1 MVASPKQDS
10 SLDFSPQL
18 DHFYRDLKRKNV
30 FRLIL
35 TYLAP
40 LILLAIY
47 FYFQYGTMVTQSQ
60 SLHLRAIA
68 ENQANTL
75 DLFLSERLVNLS
87 NLIDDPLFEVPPES
101 HAMSEYL
108 TELKKNSTAFV
119 DLGFFDSSGVQRAY
133 AGPFP
138 SLEKRNYSM
147 ESWYQTLRR
156 DDRDFVITD
165 IYLGFRQQPHFTI
178 GVSRMIDGQFLV
190 LRATLDPREIYEYI
204 SSLEDSAE
212 VYTSIVNQAGLYQ
225 VVTPRLGMPLESS
238 SVVPPREPK
247 LGSGKAT
254 VKGSNLPYAYAWLR
268 NADWALIVQPAATGG
283 EPALSGFRLT
293 FVGVSAALILIIFLV
308 ILNRAN
314 RLARM
319 QMESDR
325 IKAQLEH
332 AAKLASVGEM
342 AAGIAHEINNPLA
355 IISEESGLIKDLTGP
370 EFGRQLSCEELAP
383 HLDNIQEAAFRARD
397 ITRKLLGFVRRTD
410 LNLQP
415 HDLHAI
421 IDGVLDGL
429 LGQELAVSNIQVERR
444 YDPNMPEV
452 VTDANQLQQV
462 ILNLV
467 NNAIDALEGRPGS
480 ITVVTA
486 AAGKIVRLSVTD
498 TGKGLTAPQLEKIF
512 MPFFTSKKHGSASS
526 IPGYISPRRVCI
538 TPARILTISPKAS
551 RTSSPA
557 ISSSSPSSIP
567 SRPLASDSHPAAVVN
582 RQTYIVILGVT
593 SGSIVPVV
601 NFGAPRRRTVT
612 PNSFPTRHIST
623 VSLVPCTARSSHPSM
638 GRPRSLI
645 PAPMQARP

>member
-1 MVASPKQDS
+1 MVASPKHDS
-10 SLDFSPQL
+10 SLDLSLQH

-47 FYFQYGTMVTQSQ
+47 FYIQYGTMVAQSQ

-101 HAMSEYL
+101 DAMSEYL
-108 TELKKNSTAFV
+108 SELKMNSEAFV
-119 DLGFFDSSGVQRAY
+119 DLGFFDSSGVQAAY

-138 SLEKRNYSM
+138 SLEKRNYSL
-147 ESWYQTLRR
+147 EGWYQTLKRN
-156 DDRDFVITD
+156 DKDFVITD

-178 GVSRMIDGQFLV
+178 GISRIIDGQFLV

-254 VKGSNLPYAYAWLR
+254 VKGSNLPYAYSWLR
-268 NADWALIVQPAATGG
+268 NADWALTVQPASTSG
-283 EPALSGFRLT
+283 ESALSDFRLT
-293 FVGVSAALILIIFLV
+293 FMAVSAAMILIIFFV

-314 RLARM
+314 RLAKM

-325 IKAQLEH
+325 IRAQLEH

-355 IISEESGLIKDLTGP
+355 VISEEAGLIKDLTSA
-370 EFGRQLSCEELAP
+370 EFGQQMTCDELVP
-383 HLDNIQEAAFRARD
+383 HLDNIQESAFRARD
-397 ITRKLLGFVRRTD
+397 ITHKLLGFVRKTD
-410 LNLQP
+410 MNLQP
-415 HDLHAI
+415 QDLHSL

-429 LGQELAVSNIQVERR
+429 LGEEMAVSNIQAERQ
-444 YDPNMPEV
+444 YDPNVPEV

-462 ILNLV
+462 LLNLI
-467 NNAIDALEGRPGS
+467 NNAVDAIKGKPGK
-480 ITVVTA
+480 ITVATSLA
-486 AAGKIVRLSVTD
+486 KGMVRLSVTD
-498 TGKGLTAPQLEKIF
+498 TGKGMTPQQLERIF
-512 MPFFTSKKHGSASS
+512 MPFFTTKEVGKGTGLGLSVSYGIIKSLGGKIEVESTPGRGS
-526 IPGYISPRRVCI
+526 
-538 TPARILTISPKAS
+538 TFTIVL
-551 RTSSPA
+551 
-557 ISSSSPSSIP
+557 
-567 SRPLASDSHPAAVVN
+567 PL
-582 RQTYIVILGVT
+582 R
-593 SGSIVPVV
+593 
-601 NFGAPRRRTVT
+601 
-612 PNSFPTRHIST
+612 
-623 VSLVPCTARSSHPSM
+623 
-638 GRPRSLI
+638 
-645 PAPMQARP
+645 